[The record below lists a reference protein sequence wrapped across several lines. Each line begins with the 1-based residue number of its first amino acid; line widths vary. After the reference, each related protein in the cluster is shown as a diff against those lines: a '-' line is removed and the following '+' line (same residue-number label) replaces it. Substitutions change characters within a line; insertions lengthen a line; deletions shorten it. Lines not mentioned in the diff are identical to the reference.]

1 MGRSV
6 YRLICFIS
14 IALVIGCDR
23 MEYYDSNYTPS
34 ANLYYLKPSDSRFD
48 YEKSSAHQ
56 VVFTIESMDTKWKL
70 INSNDWFTLS
80 PSTGEKTEQVT
91 IDIQENPSGEKSR
104 MGIFELQSAHSDWTY
119 NQSMTVSQMA
129 SSPFLTIEDDYLY
142 YGGGAEQKTITI
154 ETNCEWTPSTND
166 NWLVVEKVHNDLIVT
181 AEPNIDNS
189 YRYADIKISYQRT
202 YKSIRIVQ
210 YPAKVTVSDLSLSCE
225 NTASDMIVSVNS
237 EADWTS
243 TVSNS
248 WISVTPSSG
257 NAGAQDIKISVTP
270 NASVS
275 SRKGYVT
282 FFIGHNK
289 RTQIEITQRGFYI
302 ESSIDKLDFSS
313 KVQSTNLNIYSNTS
327 WTIESFPEWVSLSVQ
342 NGDGNGTVKITTE
355 ENHSVDPRTGELVI
369 TKEALNISSIVQITQ
384 KGKKFSLENSYME
397 FPHYASSQVLKL
409 NSELQWKSFVSQ
421 EWISTNPLSGDT
433 GGLINVSV
441 LDNNTYEERDGNV
454 TFMVNGKSSTLAVH
468 QQSKYFTI
476 ENKVFN
482 FNSQGG
488 SVNITFGTNEKWNIT
503 VENSPEWV
511 LLSDNEGA
519 GDGNV
524 LLSVAD
530 NPSVKSRTATV
541 DIITE
546 TGRIYR
552 IPISQSSRYLRANT
566 QSISF
571 FAHGGNIDF
580 TVETD
585 GNYKVYVSDT
595 WINVYDNSNGNIS
608 VTTDIND
615 KEEPRRGM
623 VTIELTDLKDG
634 EMKIIVPVIQ
644 LGHGLSFVKNEYLV
658 DEDWNDIG
666 YNTFILSIKH
676 FSNDVDWNSAFDN
689 SMEIIKNTYSN
700 DIDWNTSI
708 ENSNDITIDDFGN
721 DSEWNESADNN
732 ISINQN
738 GYEE

>member
-1 MGRSV
+1 MKSNMGRYV
-6 YRLICFIS
+6 YRLVCFIS

-34 ANLYYLKPSDSRFD
+34 ANLYYLKPSNTRFD
-48 YEKSSAHQ
+48 YEKSSSHQ
-56 VVFTIESMDTKWKL
+56 VVFTIESRNTKWNL
-70 INSNDWFTLS
+70 VNSNDWFTLT
-80 PSTGEKTEQVT
+80 PSIGEKTEQVT
-91 IDIQENPSGEKSR
+91 IDIQENPSGDNSR
-104 MGIFELQSAHSDWTY
+104 MGIFELQSAHSDWAY
-119 NQSMTVSQMA
+119 NKTMTVSQMA

-166 NWLVVEKVHNDLIVT
+166 NWLVVEKVNNDLIVT

-189 YRYADIKISYQRT
+189 YRYADIKISYQKT

-210 YPAKVTVSDLSLSCE
+210 YPAKVTVSDLFLSCE
-225 NTASDMIVSVNS
+225 NTASNMIVSVNS

-289 RTQIEITQRGFYI
+289 RTQIEITQRGLYI

-327 WTIESFPEWVSLSVQ
+327 WTIESYPEWVSLSAV

-355 ENHSVDPRTGELVI
+355 ENHSVNPRTGELVI
-369 TKEALNISSIVQITQ
+369 TKEALDISSIVQITQ
-384 KGKKFSLENSYME
+384 KGKYFSLENSYME

-409 NSELQWKSFVSQ
+409 NSELKWKSLVSQ
-421 EWISTNPLSGDT
+421 EWITTNPQSGNV
-433 GGLINVSV
+433 GGYINVSV
-441 LDNNTYEERDGNV
+441 LDNNTYEEREGNV
-454 TFMVNGKSSTLAVH
+454 TFMVNGKSTILSVH
-468 QQSKYFTI
+468 QLSKYFTI
-476 ENKVFN
+476 EDKVFN

-488 SVNITFGTNEKWNIT
+488 SVNITFGTNEKWNVI

-511 LLSDNEGA
+511 ILSSTEGE
-519 GDGNV
+519 GDGNI
-524 LLSVAD
+524 LISVTD
-530 NPSVKSRTATV
+530 NPSVESRTATV

-608 VTTDIND
+608 VTTDMND

-634 EMKIIVPVIQ
+634 EMKIIVSVIQ

-666 YNTFILSIKH
+666 DNTFILSIKH
-676 FSNDVDWNSAFDN
+676 FTNDVDWNCA
-689 SMEIIKNTYSN
+689 
-700 DIDWNTSI
+700 I
-708 ENSNDITIDDFGN
+708 ENSNDISIDDFDT